1 MKSRSES
8 QAKRM
13 TSSLTALANLI
24 RTLFYSPVLKFIYLF
39 TVLLMQYVEVHASLF
54 HFFCFNPIIVNFL
67 TCPSALHKLVHFAG
81 KDQ

>member
-39 TVLLMQYVEVHASLF
+39 TVLLMQYVDVHASLF
-54 HFFCFNPIIVNFL
+54 HFFVSTL
-67 TCPSALHKLVHFAG
+67 LL
-81 KDQ
+81 